1 MSRTLESSRAR
12 ASSSSQVTWWR
23 RRASRV
29 RGGPGTDAEE
39 IRPVGGI
46 GGVEELPLQG
56 RQRLSFLAHQQAVH
70 EVQEMITLR
79 SGQVE
84 VQRIEDGLQS
94 RRRLYNARE
103 HEGPPVGMGAES
115 TPFYAGGTSCD

>member
-1 MSRTLESSRAR
+1 MGQLQQPPDLVAPEGIA
-12 ASSSSQVTWWR
+12 
-23 RRASRV
+23 RV

-56 RQRLSFLAHQQAVH
+56 RQGFSFVADQQAVH

-79 SGQVE
+79 LGQVE
-84 VQRIEDGLQS
+84 VQRIEDGFQGRS
-94 RRRLYNARE
+94 RLYNARE
-103 HEGPPVGMGAES
+103 HEGPPDGMGA
-115 TPFYAGGTSCD
+115 